1 MQDNLDK
8 KVIEDFGSEWVRFS
22 NNIVK
27 NQTQK
32 KIFDQYFSIFPKNK
46 LNKLNVGFDMGCGSG
61 RWAYFVAPLVKKI
74 YCIEPS
80 DAIYVAQ
87 EKLKKF
93 KNCVYVKKQMINN
106 GLKKNYFDFGYC
118 LGVLHHIQNTQEGL
132 NNCVKILKKNSPLLL
147 YLYYDFENKNSIYK
161 SVWKI
166 SNIFRITISSAPK
179 IIKYLICDFI
189 ALTIYWP
196 CAKFA
201 LIFDKLGINKKNI
214 PLYFYKNLSFY
225 HMRNDALDRFGT
237 KVEKRYSR
245 KKISLMM
252 NIAGLNR
259 IKFSKKEPFWCAI
272 GYKK

>member
-1 MQDNLDK
+1 MQGNLDK
-8 KVIEDFGSEWVRFS
+8 KVIEDFGSEWARFS
-22 NNIVK
+22 NNKVK

-32 KIFDQYFSIFPKNK
+32 KIFTQYFSIFPKNK

-80 DAIYVAQ
+80 DAIYVAK
-87 EKLKKF
+87 ENLKEF
-93 KNCVYVKKQMINN
+93 NNCVYVKKNVLHN

>member
-8 KVIEDFGSEWVRFS
+8 KVIEDFGSEWARFS

-80 DAIYVAQ
+80 DAIYVAK
-87 EKLKKF
+87 ENLKEF
-93 KNCVYVKKQMINN
+93 NNCVYVKKNVLHN

-132 NNCVKILKKNSPLLL
+132 NSCVKILKKNSPLLL